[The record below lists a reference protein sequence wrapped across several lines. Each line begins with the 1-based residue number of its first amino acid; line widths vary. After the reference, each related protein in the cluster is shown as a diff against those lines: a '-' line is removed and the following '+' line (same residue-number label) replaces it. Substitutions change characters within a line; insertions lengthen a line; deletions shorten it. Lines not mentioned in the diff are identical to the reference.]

1 MLRNIFI
8 FLLFLSYYEN
18 IAQQKEYGLFFPI
31 TLDID
36 TTEIL
41 VQDFLIDLDIDSVST
56 DIDYILS
63 NDKRK
68 IYLISDDDTP
78 TLSAL
83 KLWAEGFPYSI
94 LIKKNKKK
102 KVILSYPSNK
112 KDFSQVSAVGE
123 FNDWNPKIGQM
134 ELVNEN
140 WQLELFV
147 NPGSYQY
154 QLILDDEWKI
164 DDHNTNTISNGN
176 GGLNSLLLVEE
187 NKDDLPKLSFQ
198 IINGDIQIISEKA
211 DEFLIFCDNT
221 QIENKEVLVIP
232 EKLSKKKYSYIRV
245 FSCNKNGQSNS
256 LLIPLKFGKVI
267 TKPSEIS
274 SNDKYTS
281 ILYFILV
288 DRFFNGNIENDN
300 PVIDREVHQK
310 ANYHGGDLDGIIQK
324 LKEGYF
330 SDLGINSIW
339 LSPIT
344 QNPLHAEVE
353 YPSPHRKYS
362 GYHGYWPISC
372 TEIDTRFGNSQTLK
386 KLIEVAHQK
395 NIKVLLDFVSNHVHE
410 NNPIIKN
417 NPKWA
422 TDLVLEDGRENIRIW
437 DEERLTTWFDRFL
450 PTIDYSIPEAVEMMT
465 DSALFMLSEY
475 KLDGFRHDAT
485 KHIPKVFWRTL
496 TKKIKTSF
504 PNKSIYQIGETFGS
518 RELIESYVSTGQ
530 LDGQFDFN
538 LYFDSREVFANDSI
552 SFKRLH
558 GSLMQTFSYYGNHSL
573 MGNITGNHD
582 IPRFISYA
590 GKGLSFNED
599 AKEAGWEREI
609 KIEDTIG
616 YNKLKMLTAFVMTI
630 PGIPVIYYADEI
642 GMVGAG
648 DPDNRRPMMFEGLNS
663 FQQDVKK
670 NIQILSKLR
679 QSKLSLLYGEFN
691 LLEISDKTYVFERS
705 YLNQK
710 TIILF
715 NKGLESVKINLNK
728 DLSAYKKHFNSKIDD
743 SSVTLPPC
751 SFEILTLN

>member
-8 FLLFLSYYEN
+8 FLLLFSYFEN
-18 IAQQKEYGLFFPI
+18 IAKQKEYDLFLPI

-56 DIDYILS
+56 DIDYIFS

-78 TLSAL
+78 TLSTL
-83 KLWAEGFPYSI
+83 NLWVEGFSYSI

-102 KVILSYPSNK
+102 KITLSYPSNE
-112 KDFSQVSAVGE
+112 KDFSQVCVVGE

-134 ELVNEN
+134 KLVDED
-140 WQLELFV
+140 WQIELFV

-164 DDHNTNTISNGN
+164 DDNNTKTISNGN

-187 NKDDLPKLSFQ
+187 NKDDVPKLSFQ
-198 IINGDIQIISEKA
+198 LINGHIQIISEKA
-211 DEFLIFCDNT
+211 DEIFVFCDNT
-221 QIENKEVLVIP
+221 QIESKEFLVIP
-232 EKLSKKKYSYIRV
+232 ENFSKKKYSYIRV
-245 FSCNKNGQSNS
+245 FSFNKNGQSNT

-267 TKPSEIS
+267 TSASEIS

-300 PVIDREVHQK
+300 PIIDRDVHQK
-310 ANYHGGDLDGIIQK
+310 ANYYGGDLDGIIQK

-330 SDLGINSIW
+330 SDLGVNSIW

-395 NIKVLLDFVSNHVHE
+395 NMKVLLDFVSNHVHE
-410 NNPIIKN
+410 NNPLIKN
-417 NPKWA
+417 NPQWA
-422 TDLVLEDGRENIRIW
+422 TDLILDDGKENIRIW

-450 PTIDYSIPEAVEMMT
+450 PTIDYSISEAVEVMT
-465 DSALFMLSEY
+465 DSALYMLSEY
-475 KLDGFRHDAT
+475 NLDGFRHDAT

-504 PNKSIYQIGETFGS
+504 PNKSVYQIGETFGS

-558 GSLMQTFSYYGNHSL
+558 NSLMQTFSYYGNHSL

-599 AKEAGWEREI
+599 AKEAGWKREI
-609 KIEDTIG
+609 KIEDTLG
-616 YNKLKMLTAFVMTI
+616 YNKLKMLTAFVMTV

-670 NIQILSKLR
+670 SMQILSKLR

-728 DLSAYKKHFNSKIDD
+728 DLSTHKKHFNSKIVG